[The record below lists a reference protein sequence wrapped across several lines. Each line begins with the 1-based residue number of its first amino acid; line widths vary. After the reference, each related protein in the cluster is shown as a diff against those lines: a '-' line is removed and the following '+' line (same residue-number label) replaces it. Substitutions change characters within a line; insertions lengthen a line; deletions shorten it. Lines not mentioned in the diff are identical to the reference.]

1 MNIKGKKIGL
11 EYKPFIVAEISANHG
26 GSIDKV
32 LKIVDAA
39 AKAGVDAIKLQTYT
53 ADTITIK
60 SNKKN
65 FIISEKNSLWK
76 NRSLHSLYKEAH
88 TPWEWHKKIFDRAK
102 KRKILCFSSPFD
114 VTAVDFLSE
123 LDVPCFKIASSECID
138 IPLIEKVA
146 KTNKPIIV
154 STGMATEEEI
164 NEAIKTIK
172 KNGKSKYALMKCTA
186 SYPAKEEELNLAT
199 INYMRKKFK
208 CEVGFSDHSI
218 SNVAA
223 ISSIAHGATFI
234 EKHIVI
240 KKNDQ
245 VLDAKFSADPN
256 QFKDLVRDTYLA
268 WLSIG
273 KKKFGPTLS
282 EKNSIKYRRSLYIV
296 KEVKKGEMISK
307 KNIRSIR
314 PSGGLL
320 PKNFKKV
327 IGKKFKKSASI
338 GTPLKWNL
346 IK

>member
-1 MNIKGKKIGL
+1 MRIDKTKIGL
-11 EYKPFIVAEISANHG
+11 NSRPFIIAEVSANHG
-26 GSIDKV
+26 GSLKKV
-32 LKIVDAA
+32 LKIIDAA
-39 AKAGVDAIKLQTYT
+39 ANAGVDAIKLQTYT

-60 SNKKN
+60 SDKKN
-65 FIISEKNSLWK
+65 FQIRDKNSLWK
-76 NRSLHSLYKEAH
+76 GRTLYSLYKEAS
-88 TPWEWHKKIFDRAK
+88 TPWEWHEAIFRRAK
-102 KRKILCFSSPFD
+102 KKKLIYFSSPFD
-114 VTAVDFLSE
+114 LSAVNFLNK
-123 LDVPCFKIASSECID
+123 LNVPCFKIASSECID

-146 KTNKPIIV
+146 KTNKPIII

-172 KNGKSKYALMKCTA
+172 KNGRSKYALMKCTA

-240 KKNDQ
+240 KKNDH

-296 KEVKKGEMISK
+296 KEVKKGEIISK

-327 IGKKFKKSASI
+327 IGKKFKKSANI

>member
-1 MNIKGKKIGL
+1 MKIFNTKIGL
-11 EYKPFIVAEISANHG
+11 NSRPFIIAEVSANHG
-26 GSIDKV
+26 GSLKKV
-32 LKIVDAA
+32 LKIIDAA
-39 AKAGVDAIKLQTYT
+39 ANAGVDAIKLQTYT

-60 SNKKN
+60 SDKKN
-65 FIISEKNSLWK
+65 FQIRDKNSLWK
-76 NRSLHSLYKEAH
+76 GRTLYSLYKEAS
-88 TPWEWHKKIFDRAK
+88 TPWEWHEAIFRRAK
-102 KRKILCFSSPFD
+102 KKKLIYFSSPFD
-114 VTAVDFLSE
+114 LSAVNFLNK
-123 LDVPCFKIASSECID
+123 LNVPCFKIASSECID

-146 KTNKPIIV
+146 KTNKPIII

-172 KNGKSKYALMKCTA
+172 KNGRSKYALMKCTA

-256 QFKDLVRDTYLA
+256 QFKDLVRDIYLA

-296 KEVKKGEMISK
+296 KEVKKGEIISK

-327 IGKKFKKSASI
+327 IGKKFKKSANI

>member
-1 MNIKGKKIGL
+1 MRIDKKKIGL
-11 EYKPFIVAEISANHG
+11 NLRPFIIAEVSANHG
-26 GSIDKV
+26 GSLKKV
-32 LKIVDAA
+32 LKIIDAA
-39 AKAGVDAIKLQTYT
+39 ANAGVDAIKLQTYT

-60 SNKKN
+60 SDKKN
-65 FIISEKNSLWK
+65 FQIKDKNSLWK
-76 NRSLHSLYKEAH
+76 GRTLYSLYKEAS
-88 TPWEWHKKIFDRAK
+88 TPWEWHEAIFRRAK
-102 KRKILCFSSPFD
+102 KKKLICFSSPFD
-114 VTAVDFLSE
+114 LTAVNFLNK
-123 LDVPCFKIASSECID
+123 LNVPCFKIASSECID

-146 KTNKPIIV
+146 KTNKPIII

-172 KNGKSKYALMKCTA
+172 KNGRSKYALMKCTA
-186 SYPAKEEELNLAT
+186 SYPAKEDELNLAT

-256 QFKDLVRDTYLA
+256 QFKDLVRDTYFA

-282 EKNSIKYRRSLYIV
+282 EKNSIKYRRSLYVV
-296 KEVKKGEMISK
+296 KEVKKGEIISK

-327 IGKKFKKSASI
+327 IGKKFKKSANI

>member
-1 MNIKGKKIGL
+1 MRIDKTKIGL
-11 EYKPFIVAEISANHG
+11 NSRPFIIAEVSANHG
-26 GSIDKV
+26 GSLKKV
-32 LKIVDAA
+32 LKIIDAA
-39 AKAGVDAIKLQTYT
+39 ANAGVDAIKLQTYT

-60 SNKKN
+60 SDKKK
-65 FIISEKNSLWK
+65 FQIRDKNSLWK
-76 NRSLHSLYKEAH
+76 GRTLYSLYKEAS
-88 TPWEWHKKIFDRAK
+88 TPWEWHEAIFRRAK
-102 KRKILCFSSPFD
+102 KKKLIYFSSPFD
-114 VTAVDFLSE
+114 LSAVNFLNK
-123 LDVPCFKIASSECID
+123 LNVPCFKIASSECID

-146 KTNKPIIV
+146 KTNKPIII

-172 KNGKSKYALMKCTA
+172 KNGRSKYALMKCTA

-240 KKNDQ
+240 KKNDH

-296 KEVKKGEMISK
+296 KEVKKGEIISK

-327 IGKKFKKSASI
+327 IGKKFKKSANI